1 MDLLLPLD
9 REAPQSLRDQLYD
22 GIRTAI
28 LDGRAPAGSRLP
40 ATRVL
45 ARELGISRLTVED
58 AFARLVSEGYISG
71 RQGSGTYVLAD
82 VPASTVAAARFSAAN
97 PRPRVPPA
105 QQPTSRRWSSW
116 GIRAAAVA
124 APMTAVEPVPFDFRQ
139 GMPALDA
146 FPISAWTRIRAREAR
161 QISPERYHYGPSA
174 GDESLRVALASYL
187 ARSRGLRRRAEE
199 IVVTSGAQQGLD
211 LLARLLIEPGDR
223 VAIEEPGYPAARR
236 IMLAAGATLV
246 PIPVDRDGMIVDHLE
261 RNRANE
267 GPIRIVYVTPSHQYP
282 TGGVMSLERRLA
294 LLAWARSSGAII
306 LEDDYDAEFRYG
318 VRPVESL
325 TGLDSAF
332 QGAGSAI
339 YVGTLSKV
347 MYPALRLG
355 YLVLPAD
362 MADMVVAARSLTD
375 RQTPTVDQ
383 RTLAAF
389 IEQGHFERHLA
400 KMRRLYANRRTA
412 TVESLAREL
421 PGLHSCDAA
430 ETAAG
435 LHLLA
440 SLNTSLSESALLD
453 RLQAEGI
460 RVDGASPCYLDP
472 PKTPAV
478 MLGYAAL
485 AESTIAEGIRRL
497 AAIVRAAPVCSIA

>member
-9 REAPQSLRDQLYD
+9 RNAPQSLRDQLYD
-22 GIRTAI
+22 GLRAAI

-45 ARELGISRLTVED
+45 AREMGISRLTVED
-58 AFARLVSEGYISG
+58 SFARLVSEGYISG

-82 VPASTVAAARFSAAN
+82 ILPSPTRPLTVGLDNSVPSPQVA
-97 PRPRVPPA
+97 PI
-105 QQPTSRRWSSW
+105 RRWSSW
-116 GIRAAAVA
+116 GNRAAAVA
-124 APMTAVEPVPFDFRQ
+124 APMTAVEPVAYDFRQ

-146 FPISAWTRIRAREAR
+146 FPISSWTRIRARESR
-161 QISPERYHYGPSA
+161 QITPERYHYGPSA
-174 GDESLRVALASYL
+174 GDESLRVALGSYL
-187 ARSRGLRRRAEE
+187 ARSRGLRRNPED

-211 LLARLLIEPGDR
+211 LLVRLLIEPGDR
-223 VAIEEPGYPAARR
+223 VAIEDPGYPAARR
-236 IMLAAGATLV
+236 IFLAAGATLV
-246 PIPVDRDGMIVDHLE
+246 PIPVDRDGMVVEHLE
-261 RNRANE
+261 RKTPDD
-267 GPIRIVYVTPSHQYP
+267 GPIRMVYVTPSHQYP
-282 TGGVMSLERRLA
+282 TGGVMSLDRRLA

-332 QGAGSAI
+332 PGSGSAI

-347 MYPALRLG
+347 LYPALRLG
-355 YLVLPAD
+355 YLVLPP
-362 MADMVVAARSLTD
+362 DMVEMVIAARSLTD

-389 IEQGHFERHLA
+389 IEQGQFERHLA
-400 KMRRLYANRRTA
+400 RMRRLYADRRTA
-412 TVESLAREL
+412 TVEALGREL
-421 PGLHSCDAA
+421 PGLHSCDTA

-440 SLNTSLSESALLD
+440 SLHTSLSEADLLC
-453 RLQAEGI
+453 RLHAVGV
-460 RVDGASPCYLDP
+460 RVDGASPCYLEP
-472 PKTPAV
+472 PERPGV

-485 AESTIAEGIRRL
+485 AESVIAEGIRRL
-497 AAIVRAAPVCSIA
+497 AAIVRAAAIRSAA